1 VETRSA
7 QTLVTRTFEG
17 IARDPTRSRAE
28 ALRQAQLEL
37 IDGKAEK
44 AWQHPF
50 FWAPYVLAGDP
61 AR

>member
-1 VETRSA
+1 
-7 QTLVTRTFEG
+7 
-17 IARDPTRSRAE
+17 
-28 ALRQAQLEL
+28 LRQAQLEL